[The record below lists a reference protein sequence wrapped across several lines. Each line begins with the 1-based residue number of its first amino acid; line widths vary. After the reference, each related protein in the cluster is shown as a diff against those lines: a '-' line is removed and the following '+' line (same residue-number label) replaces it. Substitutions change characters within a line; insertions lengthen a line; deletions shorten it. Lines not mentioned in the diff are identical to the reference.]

1 MKKCGRIFGGVLFFI
16 LVCFLPL
23 PSWADSP
30 MKGTGTYSDP
40 YQISTAEQFNQ
51 IRNNLKA
58 EYKLIANIDLSQYE
72 WVPIGT
78 PQIPFIG
85 TLDGNGYTISN
96 ITIKSCVEEG
106 NGNLYQGIFGV
117 NEGDIKNLT
126 IKNVSLEYLETGGLC
141 AGIIAGSN
149 RGVIAECDV
158 SGSIRIVNDY
168 GICVGGI
175 SGSNSSEGKIENC
188 INRVSF
194 DLSNKKEFI
203 GTERLTVGGISGSG
217 GGIKGCT
224 NYGEIRTDGWSFI
237 YCGGIA
243 GEGASLQ
250 YCINRGKITVKT
262 TYNNGIYTSGAPAQT
277 IGGLIGETVGKVK
290 NCINYGDIA
299 VQSTKEGGLNVGGIA
314 GRKYL
319 WNGSGLENCY
329 NFAKNISSSNSS
341 GIGRI
346 CGWASIQENCYSSAD
361 TLINGVK
368 PISDIGKDKINGA
381 NIGNGDE
388 QKDAH
393 SIEYRVE
400 TGLQE
405 TTGKNLIDL
414 DEQTFNFTNST
425 GDMGV
430 AVGKP
435 YPINVINWDTFL
447 MSYDFSL
454 TDISAIYTSA
464 LNGWGGSCFGMSSV
478 VVQNYYGQLDIGQY
492 QKNLFQKASVLR
504 DLKKP
509 ANDKAVQDLI
519 GINQYVQV
527 GTKFYNAK
535 KKFSSAKK
543 TDKEK
548 IKYLIDLLKKIDQ
561 TRQPVLIGYQW
572 FSNTVEYKNTKGER
586 GISGHAV
593 IAYSLETE
601 NAPYNIDGKEYAYK
615 ICVIDPNYLYTDI
628 RKGDSK
634 CIYVSSDLTD
644 CVIPEGGINSNQEYE
659 KLCYRNDSTEI
670 KDFLFW
676 FLIISDDLDVIAPRG
691 SDSINNTIIR
701 SDVEIAK
708 VNGKVLSGYI
718 KDQSWVE
725 SIDYPL
731 GDTSGNGITIYAK
744 PGKYEFETKGNGQI
758 SYQTNDVFAQITTRG
773 IAEMTFEKDG
783 SVALNTSSPYTIE
796 ITSEKVSTDNDVDKI
811 VVSGK
816 KATDLNV
823 SVENG
828 KVDISGDNLKNVK
841 VEAGDVLE
849 QKTSSITIK
858 EDTKKVSVNTQAGK
872 VIADTGIKKGDTFNS
887 GNFQYT
893 VTKISGKSGTVSV
906 KKCRKTSLTSAAIP
920 DTVKKDGYTFKVNA
934 IADKAFRSCIRLTSV
949 TIGKNVVKIGRE
961 AFYRD
966 SKLKKI
972 TIKGSGLKQIGTNA
986 FKGIYKKAVF
996 ASPSKK
1002 ASAYKKMLTK
1012 KTGFLSSMQWKSTDK
1027 KTWTVTFKN
1036 GNKVVKKQ
1044 KVSNGKSASAPKLTR
1059 KGYVLS
1065 WNRSFKKVTKSI
1077 TVKAVWTPELPK
1089 KGYTATIGSLK
1100 YKVTKSAKKN
1110 GTAQVIGT
1118 VSKMLTKIEIPQSVK
1133 IGKYRFTV
1141 SSIGKDAFKN
1151 CKKLKSMK
1159 LEKTM
1164 KTIGKRALSG
1174 TTKNLT
1180 VTVPKSDYSRLTKQL
1195 RQAGLHRQAKI
1206 KKK

>member
-51 IRNNLKA
+51 IRNNLQA

-126 IKNVSLEYLETGGLC
+126 VKNVSLEYLETGGLC

-414 DEQTFNFTNST
+414 DEQTFNFINSEK
-425 GDMGV
+425 DIGV
-430 AVGKP
+430 VAKKTF
-435 YPINVINWDTFL
+435 PINIEWIDFL
-447 MSYDFSL
+447 RSNEFSL
-454 TDISAIYTSA
+454 ADIAAIYNEAKSF
-464 LNGWGGSCFGMSSV
+464 NGACFGMTSLV
-478 VVQNYYGQLDIGQY
+478 IQNYYGKINVAQY
-492 QKNLFQKASVLR
+492 QKNLFQRASVLH
-504 DLKKP
+504 DLKRP
-509 ANDKAVQDLI
+509 AIDKDVQTLI
-519 GINQYVQV
+519 GLNQCLVRCSKYQDARS
-527 GTKFYNAK
+527 KFMQSY
-535 KKFSSAKK
+535 K
-543 TDKEK
+543 TDKSRM
-548 IKYLIDLLKKIDQ
+548 IYLIEKLKKIDQ
-561 TRQPVLIGYQW
+561 TRSPLLIDYALG
-572 FSNTVEYKNTKGER
+572 GA
-586 GISGHAV
+586 SGATGAHAV
-593 IAYSLETE
+593 VAYSLETD
-601 NAPYNIDGKEYAYK
+601 NAPYVYEGKEYAYK
-615 ICVIDPNYLYTDI
+615 ICVIDPNQIYSSRNT
-628 RKGDSK
+628 GESS
-634 CIYVSSDLTD
+634 CIYISSDLQNGI
-644 CVIPEGGINSNQEYE
+644 IPRGGKMAEESDKTLYW
-659 KLCYRNDSTEI
+659 RNDEKGKENS
-670 KDFLFW
+670 FW
-676 FLIISDDLDVIAPRG
+676 LQFVTDKMDEIAPRG
-691 SDSINNTIIR
+691 SENYQDTIIY
-701 SDVEIAK
+701 STVEICQVNK
-708 VNGKVLSGYI
+708 KEVNGRLE
-718 KDQSWVE
+718 DQSWIKNISYVPSTTQGK
-725 SIDYPL
+725 SIAAML
-731 GDTSGNGITIYAK
+731 VKAR
-744 PGKYEFETKGNGQI
+744 KYEFETKGSGQI
-758 SYQTNDVFAQITTRG
+758 SYQTNDVFAQVTTKG
-773 IAEMTFEKDG
+773 TAEMTFEKDG

-816 KATDLNV
+816 KAADLNV

-858 EDTKKVSVNTQAGK
+858 EDTKKVSVNTKAGK

-893 VTKISGKSGTVSV
+893 VTKISGKSGTVSL
-906 KKCRKTSLTSAAIP
+906 KKCRKTSLTSASIP
-920 DTVKKDGYTFKVNA
+920 DTVKRDGYTFKVNA
-934 IADKAFRSCIRLTSV
+934 IADKAFRGCRRLTSV

-1118 VSKMLTKIEIPQSVK
+1118 VSKTLTKIEIPQSVK

-1174 TTKNLT
+1174 TTKKLT